1 MFRSSRHGFREIFCF
16 CTFALS
22 ARLYAIEGSSCPA
35 NWILFQGS
43 CYFFST
49 HFTTWLTA
57 RELCKATGADLVT
70 ISSDFENAFVNS
82 RLARSSCLSHTAWLG
97 LHRHPFNSSRWVWLD
112 NFSHYPE
119 YTKWHRKEPMNDHL
133 NKNCTSI
140 HPDKSIFWYG
150 TECTAQGCYV
160 CLKDANECNETDT
173 CKGQPCENIPGSYRC
188 SCGKGYEKTNRE
200 TGCTGKS

>member
-1 MFRSSRHGFREIFCF
+1 MIL
-16 CTFALS
+16 T
-22 ARLYAIEGSSCPA
+22 GSSCPA

-112 NFSHYPE
+112 NFSRYPE
-119 YTKWHRKEPMNDHL
+119 YTKWHRKEAMNDHL

-140 HPDKSIFWYG
+140 HPDKSIFWYE

-160 CLKDANECNETDT
+160 CLKGKPVLYKRKPSSFACFIVTD
-173 CKGQPCENIPGSYRC
+173 R
-188 SCGKGYEKTNRE
+188 RR
-200 TGCTGKS
+200 

>member
-1 MFRSSRHGFREIFCF
+1 MI
-16 CTFALS
+16 LLKYVS
-22 ARLYAIEGSSCPA
+22 AYHLAQNLILTGSSCPA

-49 HFTTWLTA
+49 HFTKWLTA

-160 CLKDANECNETDT
+160 CF
-173 CKGQPCENIPGSYRC
+173 KGKPVLSKRRPSSFACFIVRGR
-188 SCGKGYEKTNRE
+188 RR
-200 TGCTGKS
+200 